1 MGGRQEEHG
10 SLANGGIDHG
20 YAWVG
25 GLLPGEVDNHEG
37 TWAGLWGSPAMFSW
51 LADPVNRPGAGADSV
66 PTHWWVLGQFSLNT
80 VPSSAEGGTS
90 NDSGLSS
97 KGGACNRLNMG

>member
-37 TWAGLWGSPAMFSW
+37 TWAGL
-51 LADPVNRPGAGADSV
+51 
-66 PTHWWVLGQFSLNT
+66 
-80 VPSSAEGGTS
+80 
-90 NDSGLSS
+90 
-97 KGGACNRLNMG
+97 